1 MKKEKK
7 KKNKLGFKE
16 LCGKVGLGVKSIKE
30 KTIGNKM
37 SKIAGPRVKLRC
49 DGVMVEDKV
58 AAAGDGAAAA
68 ATCSV

>member
-37 SKIAGPRVKLRC
+37 SKTAGPRVKC
-49 DGVMVEDKV
+49 CV
-58 AAAGDGAAAA
+58 
-68 ATCSV
+68 

>member
-1 MKKEKK
+1 MHLKQEKSAAFFNVGSVVVKKEKK

-37 SKIAGPRVKLRC
+37 SKIAGPRVKLRL
-49 DGVMVEDKV
+49 MK
-58 AAAGDGAAAA
+58 
-68 ATCSV
+68 